1 MSKSNN
7 ESKMGDFST
16 NQKASDSEFGKVDSN
31 LGAEKNFEKMFN

>member
-7 ESKMGDFST
+7 RRKMGDFQT
-16 NQKASDSEFGKVDSN
+16 NQKSSDSEFGKIEAN